1 MKRKTLLWTTL
12 VILVIV
18 IIFWWMINLNSLL
31 YVGIF
36 LFVTDKNKMNWI
48 GLTGIIAIAGLIYNF
63 YDGRRRFRGDIR
75 SKSRI
80 DWMKTVR
87 TLVAEFLSDYSLLLY
102 IVNNNIDILI
112 GDDKGIVTRLKKN
125 YYEILLYV
133 PDNDSNALL
142 LNNIKKLYS
151 YLTNG
156 DTDFQEQKSEID
168 KVIKTT
174 VEDASQYFKD
184 EWEKAKK
191 GN

>member
-87 TLVAEFLSDYSLLLY
+87 ILVAEFLSDYSLLLY

>member
-12 VILVIV
+12 VILVTV

-31 YVGIF
+31 YVGSF

-80 DWMKTVR
+80 DWMVTVR

-102 IVNNNIDILI
+102 IVNNNINILI